1 MNAIVKAPPQFKPP
15 AAFQNIELSQE
26 LFGELAGGVTAGF
39 PIISYRGKVWRVR
52 KSGTE
57 QNYLDA
63 NNDAVQSIEVVFV
76 KANPRP
82 SKSYYDKAFEEGS
95 TEAPRCWS
103 TDGLVPDASV
113 VDPISPQCAGCP
125 KNAWGSGRPTPS
137 GKKSR
142 ACADVRRMAVAFSH
156 EIEDKGEKATLFL
169 MRVPPASLNPL
180 KDYAEKILQPRGIYP
195 FAVVT
200 RIGFDPTTAH
210 PKLTF
215 KAARFINEEEAAA
228 IVALRSSED
237 CRRILAE
244 ATEYADAGTTAAAE
258 SGSAAADATAAPAS
272 AASTKK
278 RRAPTARPAEV
289 EEATLPEEA
298 TAEEAAAEEASEEGA
313 LTIEDLDA
321 AAATPAA
328 DEDDTEIAAAPP
340 PKAAKPVAAKP
351 AAPKPAAV
359 AKPAAKPA
367 AARPAPAIARPAPA
381 APKPAKA
388 APKPAP
394 VAVPAAAAAESDDF
408 EGMLDTIL
416 AD

>member
-1 MNAIVKAPPQFKPP
+1 MNALVKAPPQFKPP
-15 AAFQNIELSQE
+15 AAFANIELSQE

-63 NNDAVQSIEVVFV
+63 NNDAVQSIEIVLV
-76 KANPRP
+76 KSNPRP

-113 VDPISPQCAGCP
+113 TDPINPQCASCP
-125 KNAWGSGRPTPS
+125 MNAWGSGRPTPS

-142 ACADVRRMAVAFSH
+142 ACADVRRMAVAFAH

-215 KAARFINEEEAAA
+215 KAARFVNDEEAEA
-228 IVALRSSED
+228 IVALRASED
-237 CRRILAE
+237 VRRILAE
-244 ATEYADAGTTAAAE
+244 ATEYADTGTTAAAE
-258 SGSAAADATAAPAS
+258 GGSAAADATAAPAS
-272 AASTKK
+272 AASLKK

-289 EEATLPEEA
+289 EEATLPEEV
-298 TAEEAAAEEASEEGA
+298 TAEEAVAEESEEGT
-313 LTIEDLDA
+313 LSIEDLDA

-328 DEDDTEIAAAPP
+328 DADDTEIGAAPP
-340 PKAAKPVAAKP
+340 PKAAKPAAAK

-381 APKPAKA
+381 AAPKPAKA

-394 VAVPAAAAAESDDF
+394 AAVPAAAAAESDDF

>member
-1 MNAIVKAPPQFKPP
+1 MNALVKRPPQFKPP
-15 AAFQNIELSQE
+15 AAFANIELSQE

-57 QNYLDA
+57 QNYIDA
-63 NNDAVQSIEVVFV
+63 NGDAVQSIEVVFV

-103 TDGLVPDASV
+103 TDGIAPDASV
-113 VDPISPQCAGCP
+113 VDPISPQCAGCQM
-125 KNAWGSGRPTPS
+125 NAWGSGRPTPS

-142 ACADVRRMAVAFSH
+142 ACADVRRMAVAFAH
-156 EIEDKGEKATLFL
+156 DIEEKGEKATLFL

-180 KDYAEKILQPRGIYP
+180 KDYSEKVLQPRGIYP

-215 KAARFINEEEAAA
+215 KPARFINEEEAEAV
-228 IVALRSSED
+228 VALRASED

-244 ATEYADAGTTAAAE
+244 ATEYADAGTTAAPAE
-258 SGSAAADATAAPAS
+258 DGSAAVAATAAPAS
-272 AASTKK
+272 AASPKK

-298 TAEEAAAEEASEEGA
+298 TAEEAVAEESSEEGT

-328 DEDDTEIAAAPP
+328 DEDDTEIAPAPP
-340 PKAAKPVAAKP
+340 PKAAKPAAAK
-351 AAPKPAAV
+351 AAPKPTAV

-367 AARPAPAIARPAPA
+367 AARPATAIARPAPA
-381 APKPAKA
+381 AAPKPAKA
-388 APKPAP
+388 TPKPAP
-394 VAVPAAAAAESDDF
+394 AAVPAAAAAEDDF